1 MEQLAF
7 RQPRHCRAAGRPIIL
22 DNAYSMAAHAVD
34 SKPESAFA
42 QYALSAVLLA
52 KGDVARAKI
61 VSDRSYRLNPDDG
74 AVAFGHATTLI
85 LTGDTDA
92 GLALLDKNA
101 IRSPNNWI
109 GYHLVKALGYYLK
122 DDLTTAAAKSRQIA
136 NPFFPPGLMLDAL
149 IADRVGDRAR
159 AQQYIAM
166 LYQFYPAWRDQF
178 RASVGPVFARD
189 RDGRPY
195 RCRLQGRCRGH

>member
-1 MEQLAF
+1 M
-7 RQPRHCRAAGRPIIL
+7 L
-22 DNAYSMAAHAVD
+22 DSAYAMAAHAVD
-34 SKPESAFA
+34 SKPESALA

-61 VSDRSYRLNPDDG
+61 ISDKSYRLNPDDG

-109 GYHLVKALGYYLK
+109 GYHLVKALG
-122 DDLTTAAAKSRQIA
+122 
-136 NPFFPPGLMLDAL
+136 
-149 IADRVGDRAR
+149 
-159 AQQYIAM
+159 
-166 LYQFYPAWRDQF
+166 
-178 RASVGPVFARD
+178 
-189 RDGRPY
+189 
-195 RCRLQGRCRGH
+195 

>member
-1 MEQLAF
+1 M
-7 RQPRHCRAAGRPIIL
+7 L

-42 QYALSAVLLA
+42 QYALSAILLA

-61 VSDRSYRLNPDDG
+61 VSDKSYRLNPDDG

-122 DDLTTAAAKSRQIA
+122 DDLTTAAAESRQIA

-159 AQQYIAM
+159 ATVHRHALSILSGLARPIPRQC
-166 LYQFYPAWRDQF
+166 R
-178 RASVGPVFARD
+178 PVFARD